1 MNQHSYLRIIMQ
13 SALDYGPL
21 WNGNLNTIYD
31 LTFYQR
37 FVTLIDL
44 IVNNLNYSHTIDFVV
59 IFTEKLVLKLLLIF
73 KAS

>member
-1 MNQHSYLRIIMQ
+1 MFKSTFYEPTFLFEN
-13 SALDYGPL
+13 DYAICFGL

-44 IVNNLNYSHTIDFVV
+44 IVITTNC
-59 IFTEKLVLKLLLIF
+59 
-73 KAS
+73 

>member
-44 IVNNLNYSHTIDFVV
+44 IVNNLNYWGS
-59 IFTEKLVLKLLLIF
+59 
-73 KAS
+73 

>member
-1 MNQHSYLRIIMQ
+1 MQ

-44 IVNNLNYSHTIDFVV
+44 IVNNLNYWGS
-59 IFTEKLVLKLLLIF
+59 
-73 KAS
+73 